1 MFGDVVTYPS
11 YESTAASSGF
21 WHHYALV
28 RYNNVVKLY
37 RNGTETLS
45 KNHTGSIGSTNTTA
59 IGDVNTGA
67 AYPAKGKIS
76 NLRVVKGT
84 AL

>member
-11 YESTAASSGF
+11 YESTAASKGF

-28 RYNNVVKLY
+28 RYNNVVKSSIAMAQKQI
-37 RNGTETLS
+37 S

-76 NLRVVKGT
+76 NLE
-84 AL
+84 